1 MISCT
6 PKAAAKLRCKLLK
19 DPSGVARPAVRIGV
33 RPTGCSGLSYA
44 LEVCDLDALA
54 DGDESFESEGITLV
68 VSKKDQPLLAGT
80 QMDFVQDALSEK
92 VSFNNPNEVARC
104 GCGESFKV

>member
-19 DPSGVARPAVRIGV
+19 DTPDVARPGVRIGV

-44 LEVCDLDALA
+44 LETCDLDALA
-54 DGDESFESEGITLV
+54 DGEETFESEGLMLV
-68 VSKKDQPLLAGT
+68 VAKKDQPFLAGT
-80 QMDFVQDALSEK
+80 QLDFVRDGLAEK
-92 VSFNNPNEVARC
+92 LSFNNPNEVARC